1 MRFGSLSQPA
11 LALFCALLSAPALG
25 DRVVPP
31 DFQQVKVVEHLGE
44 GIPEGLSFVDQDGKP
59 FALKDAFHHG
69 KPVVLTLVYYQCP
82 SLCRP
87 LMEGVVKSLAST
99 GLVLGKDYDGV
110 TLSIDPRETPAMAK
124 EDKARLMKALGGTDA
139 AAHWIFGTGQDPD
152 IHKLADAVGFGYTYV
167 GESKQYAHNAVV
179 FVLSPDAKL
188 MRYLYGIEFVPQ
200 DVKFAL
206 IEASH
211 GRVGTALDR
220 LVLQC
225 FQFDPVSHRYG
236 LYAVLFV
243 KAGALLCFFTLA
255 ILLLILWR
263 QEVKTKKGA
272 ANKGAAT

>member
-1 MRFGSLSQPA
+1 MRFGSPSLPA
-11 LALFCALLSAPALG
+11 LALLCALLSAPALG

-31 DFQQVKVVEHLGE
+31 DFRQVKVVEHLGD
-44 GIPEGLSFVDQDGKP
+44 GIPQDLTFLDQDGKP
-59 FALKDAFHHG
+59 FQLKDAFHHG
-69 KPVVLTLVYYQCP
+69 KPVVLTLVYYNCK
-82 SLCRP
+82 SLCGP
-87 LMEGVVKSLAST
+87 LMEGLVKSLQGT
-99 GLVLGKDYDGV
+99 GLTLGKDYDGV
-110 TLSIDPRETPAMAK
+110 TISIDPHETSAMAK
-124 EDKARLMKALGGTDA
+124 ADKERLLKKLGGTDA
-139 AAHWIFGTGQDPD
+139 GDHWIFATGQDPQ
-152 IHKLADAVGFGYTYV
+152 IHKLADAVGFGYTYI
-167 GESKQYAHNAVV
+167 GESKQYAHNAVL

-211 GRVGTALDR
+211 GRVGTTLDR

-255 ILLLILWR
+255 ILLSILWR
-263 QEVKTKKGA
+263 QEVKKKKGA